1 MADTANLPMGWL
13 IAIAVLSIA
22 ALLFLIIK
30 VRLHAIL
37 ALIIVSAVTAL
48 ATGVPPGEVVPLL
61 IGGLGTTLGEV
72 VLLIGFGA
80 MLGRLIEVSGGA
92 QVLCDGLI
100 GLFGERRAPFALSV
114 ASLLFG
120 FPIFLDA
127 AFVVMLPIIFSVAR
141 RMGGSVLLYALP
153 ATGAFLAMHALL
165 PPHPGPVA
173 ATQQIQADMGVVVLT
188 GLLVALP
195 SWYVGGYLLGRWM
208 GLRVD
213 LPIPAILGGPEA
225 DTTAAGTPAG
235 TKIGTT
241 AKSDSRPDPAPGS
254 GGAAGPAATETAT
267 APIAP
272 PRMGQLLF
280 LLLLPLVLIFVN
292 TGLETLAAVGT
303 VSKDALWVQ
312 CLQAVGETPA
322 ALLITVLAA
331 LYLLG
336 WRRRNDGAALERIID
351 RALAPVCTIIL
362 LTGAGGMFGTVMAE
376 SQIGDALA
384 NGLDTL
390 GLPLVVAGFLIA
402 MAMRVAQGSATV
414 ATTTAAGLLAPAVAA
429 AGGHSQ
435 FELALIVLSTAAGGI
450 VLSHVN
456 DSGFWLVRGFLE
468 MDTKTT
474 LRTWTVQA
482 TAVGVL
488 AFALVCVL
496 YALSTALL

>member
-1 MADTANLPMGWL
+1 MAETANLPMGWL
-13 IAIAVLSIA
+13 IAIAVLAIA

-37 ALIIVSAVTAL
+37 ALILVSAATAL
-48 ATGVPPGEVVPLL
+48 ATGTPPDKLVPLL
-61 IGGLGTTLGEV
+61 LDGLGSTLGEV

-80 MLGRLIEVSGGA
+80 ILGRLIEVSGGA
-92 QVLCDGLI
+92 QVLCDGLTR
-100 GLFGERRAPFALSV
+100 LFGERRAPLALSV

-173 ATQQIQADMGVVVLT
+173 ATQLVGADMGIVVLT

-195 SWYVGGYLLGRWM
+195 TWYVAGYLLGRWL
-208 GLRVD
+208 GARHNV
-213 LPIPAILGGPEA
+213 PIPALLGGP
-225 DTTAAGTPAG
+225 GTRDG
-235 TKIGTT
+235 ESESG
-241 AKSDSRPDPAPGS
+241 
-254 GGAAGPAATETAT
+254 GGAAADGADGEARP
-267 APIAP
+267 AP
-272 PRMGQLLF
+272 PRMPVLLF
-280 LLLLPLVLIFVN
+280 LLLLPVVLIFIN
-292 TGLETLAAVGT
+292 TGLETLAAAGAVG
-303 VSKDALWVQ
+303 KDALWVQ
-312 CLQAVGETPA
+312 SLQAVGQTPA

-336 WRRRNDGAALERIID
+336 WRRRNDGAALERLID

-376 SQIGDALA
+376 SRIGDALA

-390 GLPLVVAGFLIA
+390 GLPLIVAAFLIA
-402 MAMRVAQGSATV
+402 VVMRVAQGSATV
-414 ATTTAAGLLAPAVAA
+414 ATTTAAGLLAPAVQA
-429 AGGHSQ
+429 AGGHNP
-435 FELALIVLSTAAGGI
+435 FELALIVLAMCAGGI

-482 TAVGVL
+482 TAVGVM
-488 AFALVCVL
+488 AFALVCLL
-496 YALSTALL
+496 YGASALLF

>member
-1 MADTANLPMGWL
+1 MAETANLPMAWL
-13 IAIAVLSIA
+13 LAIAVLSIA
-22 ALLFLIIK
+22 TLLFLIIK
-30 VRLHAIL
+30 VRLHAVL
-37 ALIIVSAVTAL
+37 ALILVSAATAL
-48 ATGVPPGEVVPLL
+48 ATGTPPGELVPLL
-61 IGGLGTTLGEV
+61 IEGLGSTLGEV

-80 MLGRLIEVSGGA
+80 ILGRLIEVSGGA
-92 QVLCDGLI
+92 QVLCDGLTR
-100 GLFGERRAPFALSV
+100 LFGERRATLALSV

-173 ATQQIQADMGVVVLT
+173 ATQLVGADMGIVVLT

-195 SWYVGGYLLGRWM
+195 SWYVSGYLLGRRL
-208 GLRVD
+208 GARHY
-213 LPIPAILGGPEA
+213 LPIPAILG
-225 DTTAAGTPAG
+225 AAGSEDDG
-235 TKIGTT
+235 TGE
-241 AKSDSRPDPAPGS
+241 DRP
-254 GGAAGPAATETAT
+254 
-267 APIAP
+267 AP
-272 PRMGQLLF
+272 PRMPVLLF
-280 LLLLPLVLIFVN
+280 LLLLPVVLIFIN
-292 TGLETLAAVGT
+292 TGLETLAAAGAVG
-303 VSKDALWVQ
+303 KDALWVQ
-312 CLQAVGETPA
+312 SLQAVGQTPA

-336 WRRRNDGAALERIID
+336 WRRRNDGASLERLID

-362 LTGAGGMFGTVMAE
+362 LTGAGGMFGSVMAE
-376 SQIGDALA
+376 SRIGDALA
-384 NGLDTL
+384 NGLDAM
-390 GLPLVVAGFLIA
+390 GLPLVVAAFLIA
-402 MAMRVAQGSATV
+402 LVMRVAQGSATV
-414 ATTTAAGLLAPAVAA
+414 ATTTAAGLLAPAVQA

-435 FELALIVLSTAAGGI
+435 FELALIVLAMCAGGI

-482 TAVGVL
+482 TAVGVM
-488 AFALVCVL
+488 AFALVCAL
-496 YALSTALL
+496 YAGSVLVL